1 MEFQKIGIWMKQKW
15 NGMTYRKG
23 YFKAILDVL
32 SLIERIRKILIKPSQ
47 QSMILE
53 AVLKDILQEHK
64 LDSFM
69 ENGGSVQFAYK
80 IEKNK
85 VVHMD
90 VYNDKR

>member
-1 MEFQKIGIWMKQKW
+1 MKQKG

-32 SLIERIRKILIKPSQ
+32 SLIERIRKSLIKPSQ

-53 AVLKDILQEHK
+53 AVLKDIIQEHK

-80 IEKNK
+80 IEKK
-85 VVHMD
+85 QGCAYGCVQ
-90 VYNDKR
+90 